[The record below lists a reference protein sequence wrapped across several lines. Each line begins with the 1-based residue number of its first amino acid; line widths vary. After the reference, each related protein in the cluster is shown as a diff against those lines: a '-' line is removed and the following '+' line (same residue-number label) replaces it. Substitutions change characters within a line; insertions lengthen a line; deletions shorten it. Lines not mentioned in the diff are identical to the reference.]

1 MSGDPVMARNPS
13 GGLQVHEVTKAFGE
27 TVANDSVTLAVRPG
41 SIHALLGENGAGK
54 STLVGLING
63 GHAPDAGEISFDGVP
78 IQPAHGAGVRHGI
91 ATVHQD
97 LALVPVM
104 TGLENIAL
112 ALRRP
117 NDAELRRLAE
127 RMQEHV
133 GTHVDLRRPVGELE
147 LPQRQRIELIKAL
160 CTEPKLLI
168 LDEPTT
174 FLPPT
179 ETEPFLRL
187 LRTLAEGGLAVLL
200 ITHRLDEV
208 TSTADEA
215 TVLRHGR
222 VVAHHPG
229 PVLPDKRELARQMV
243 GTSVPAPTRTE
254 HDLGPV
260 VLRTRGLSYVDDGRR
275 LVADI
280 DLEVREGELLGLA
293 GVDGNGQLELLEL
306 LAGLRRPT
314 TGSIH
319 LDGEDFASLSLARR
333 VERGLQFVSGD
344 RRKDGIVP
352 EFTVA
357 EHFDLLLGRDPGRD
371 LRAILEQFDVRPPW
385 PKVRGDSLSGGNAQ
399 KMVMARALQRR
410 TRVLMVSY
418 PTQGLDV
425 AAAAQLQQLLIEHA
439 RSGAAVIVVS
449 SDLEELL
456 TICDTVAVMS
466 AGAIVGRQHFGAYRR
481 DELAT
486 WFTQGHEAAA

>member
-1 MSGDPVMARNPS
+1 MTGDLPR
-13 GGLQVHEVTKAFGE
+13 GLHVREVTKAFGA
-27 TVANDSVTLAVRPG
+27 TVANDSVTLSVRPG
-41 SIHALLGENGAGK
+41 TVHALLGENGAGK

-63 GHAPDAGEISFDGVP
+63 REAPDAGEIFFDGVP
-78 IQPAHGAGVRHGI
+78 IRPEHGAGIRHGI

-104 TGLENIAL
+104 TGLENISL

-117 NDAELRRLAE
+117 NNAELRRHAD
-127 RMQEHV
+127 RMQERAD
-133 GTHVDLRRPVGELE
+133 THVDLGLPVGELE

-179 ETEPFLRL
+179 QTQPFLRF
-187 LRTLAEGGLAVLL
+187 LRTLADEGLAVLL
-200 ITHRLDEV
+200 ITHRLDEA
-208 TSTADEA
+208 TAIADEA

-229 PVLPDKRELARQMV
+229 PALPDKRELARQIV
-243 GTSVPAPTRTE
+243 GTSVPTPTRTE
-254 HDLGPV
+254 HTLGPV
-260 VLRTRGLSYVDDGRR
+260 VLETRGLSFEEEGRR
-275 LVADI
+275 LVDAV

-293 GVDGNGQLELLEL
+293 GVDGNGQLELLEV

-314 TGSIH
+314 AGSIS
-319 LDGEDFASLSLARR
+319 LDGEDVRSLSLARR
-333 VERGLQFVSGD
+333 SERGLQLVSGD
-344 RRKDGIVP
+344 RRRDGIVP

-357 EHFDLLLGRDPGRD
+357 EHFDLLLGRDPRRD
-371 LRAILEQFDVRPPW
+371 LPAVLERFDVRPRRPDI
-385 PKVRGDSLSGGNAQ
+385 RGDSLSGGNAQ
-399 KMVMARALQRR
+399 KMIMARALQRR

-425 AAAAQLQQLLIEHA
+425 AAAAQLQRMLIEHA
-439 RSGAAVIVVS
+439 RNGAAVIVVS

-466 AGAIVGRQHFGAYRR
+466 AGTIVGAQRSGAFHR

-486 WFTQGHEAAA
+486 WFTRGHEVAA